1 MHDETSN
8 TWLQSM
14 KDADAESSGWR
25 YLLESYEPMV
35 RSILAQKGLDDSSAD
50 DVAQNVMAIV
60 SKKLRDFERQRP
72 GSFRTWLRS
81 ITVNCLRDFLKSRH
95 YRSRAAGGTEMLD
108 MANSMADSSSE
119 FTKLWNQQHAA
130 HVLEELLKAVTPEF
144 SAKSIEIF
152 RRLAINNESVDC
164 VARDLE
170 MTKNACVVARSRV
183 FRRLRSVAD
192 EVFGPDEGLFEL
204 S

>member
-14 KDADAESSGWR
+14 KDADAGASGWR
-25 YLLESYEPMV
+25 YLLDSYGPFV
-35 RSILAQKGLDDSSAD
+35 RSILIRKGLDESSSD
-50 DVAQNVMAIV
+50 DVAQNVMTIV
-60 SKKLRDFERQRP
+60 SKKLGDFERQRP
-72 GSFRTWLRS
+72 GSFRTWLRG
-81 ITVNCLRDFLKSRH
+81 ITVNCFRDFLKSKQ

-108 MANSMADSSSE
+108 MADAMEDASSE
-119 FTKLWNQQHAA
+119 FTSLWNQQHAV
-130 HVLEELLKAVTPEF
+130 HVVEELLKAVTPEF

-152 RRLAINNESVDC
+152 RRLAMNHEPVDV
-164 VARDLE
+164 VAVDLK

-183 FRRLRSVAD
+183 FRRLRTASD
-192 EVFGPDEGLFEL
+192 EVLGPDEGLFDL